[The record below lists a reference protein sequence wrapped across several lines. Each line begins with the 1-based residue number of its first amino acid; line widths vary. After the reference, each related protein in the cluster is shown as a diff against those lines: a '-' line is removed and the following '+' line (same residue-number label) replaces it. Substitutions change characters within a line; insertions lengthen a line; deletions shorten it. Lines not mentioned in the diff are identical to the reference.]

1 MDSNREE
8 GQGQLRGRDGVIP
21 GVRLIGWAKEQD
33 SPLLATLTASGHV
46 EYRVVGSFS
55 MGQPA
60 EA

>member
-1 MDSNREE
+1 
-8 GQGQLRGRDGVIP
+8 VIP
-21 GVRLIGWAKEQD
+21 GVRLIGWAKERAVL
-33 SPLLATLTASGHV
+33 LLATLTASGHV